1 MTQEAGVVKAEIVD
15 GSRQLSAE
23 LRSQRE
29 LALSQPRYVK
39 RVYVSCLQELELAPE
54 FAEDAYYSIPFKSG
68 GEQTLV
74 EGLSVKAARAI
85 VRLWG
90 NCALGSRL
98 IDEDAEAVTVEGI
111 FVDFETNVYFRKV
124 QRVPRTYIPRGTSI
138 PTPLKSDRLNMAIQA
153 GMGKAERNA
162 ALAGLPEPLK
172 ERYFLLAKKIAGQ
185 KGKTEGKTVEERMA
199 ALFTAFSKLN
209 VDKVKIEAYIK
220 AKFPEGTDPDDL
232 LGTMRGVFNAIK
244 DGQAKAD
251 EIFADTTSKPAA
263 GTGAVKLEDI
273 PGATSDTL

>member
-1 MTQEAGVVKAEIVD
+1 MTQEAGAVKAEIVD

-29 LALSQPRYVK
+29 LALSQPRDVK
-39 RVYVSCLQELELAPE
+39 RVFGNALQELELAPE

-98 IDEDAEAVTVEGI
+98 IDEDAEAITVEGI

-124 QRVPRTYIPRGTSI
+124 QRVPRTYIPKGTGI

-172 ERYFLLAKKIAGQ
+172 ERYFMLAKKIAGQ
-185 KGKTEGKTVEERMA
+185 KGKDTKTVAERMD
-199 ALFTAFSKLN
+199 ALFTAFAKLN
-209 VDKVKIEAYIK
+209 VDKAKLEAYIK

-232 LGTMRGVFNAIK
+232 MGTMRGVFNAIK
-244 DGQAKAD
+244 DGHAKAD
-251 EIFADTTSKPAA
+251 EIFASDSKPA

-273 PGATSDTL
+273 PGATSDSL

>member
-1 MTQEAGVVKAEIVD
+1 MEAQVVKAEIVD

-29 LALSQPRYVK
+29 LALSQPRDVK
-39 RVYVSCLQELELAPE
+39 TVYQNALTELELSPE
-54 FAEDAYYSIPFKSG
+54 FAEDAFYSIPFKTG
-68 GEQTLV
+68 GEDDEKSMV

-85 VRLWG
+85 TRVWG

-98 IDEDAEAVTVEGI
+98 IDEDGDAVTVEGI

-124 QRVPRTYIPRGTSI
+124 QRVPKTYVPKKTKI
-138 PTPLKSDRLNMAIQA
+138 PTPLRSDRLNMAIQA

-172 ERYFLLAKKIAGQ
+172 ERYFQLAKKIAGQ
-185 KGKTEGKTVEERMA
+185 KGKAEGKSVAERMA
-199 ALFTAFSKLN
+199 ALFTAFAKFN
-209 VDKVKIEAYIK
+209 VDKARVEAYIK
-220 AKFPEGTDPDDL
+220 VKFPEGTDPDEIM
-232 LGTMRGVFNAIK
+232 GTMRGVFNAIK

-251 EIFADTTSKPAA
+251 EVFADTAPKPAA
-263 GTGAVKLEDI
+263 GSGPVNINDIAGA
-273 PGATSDTL
+273 GTL